1 MAAEIVPD
9 LRHLSHLRP
18 GGSSLAID
26 ATMRHAARMNA
37 FPAAPLRRGL
47 APRRALIVLLAFEGI
62 VALCAAI
69 VLAFAAPA
77 AGDLLNGA
85 FGTQATVAA
94 LLLAGLSLVLALGCF
109 GATGGLL
116 RDRPGAELTALAIEA
131 TILVG
136 AIVGL
141 VSAAIVPE
149 LVTAAAL
156 GAIGLVLALVVIAS
170 TPR

>member
-1 MAAEIVPD
+1 M
-9 LRHLSHLRP
+9 H
-18 GGSSLAID
+18 
-26 ATMRHAARMNA
+26 HAARMNA
-37 FPAAPLRRGL
+37 FPAAPVRRGL
-47 APRRALIVLLAFEGI
+47 AARRALIVLLAFEGI

-69 VLAFAAPA
+69 ALAFAAPA

-116 RDRPGAELTALAIEA
+116 RDRPGAEVTALAIEA

-156 GAIGLVLALVVIAS
+156 GAIGLLLALVVIAS